1 MVLYKQ
7 RHVQLKGSILKLLYR
22 EGSCGMSFL
31 FTVIFGIIGIILSGF
46 LEVPS
51 FIGQGFIFGILID
64 LYIKVNETYKE
75 IGT

>member
-1 MVLYKQ
+1 
-7 RHVQLKGSILKLLYR
+7 
-22 EGSCGMSFL
+22 MSFL